1 MIGWSIRKS
10 PVRSFEADAAAYGPL
25 ASRALGTRAV
35 PVQQILGSVGRA
47 HELRNDFLSFREGN
61 MELRYLHVR
70 KIMRDG
76 SFLPPVDLYL
86 LEGKYYVVDG
96 NHRVAAARSIGQAYL
111 DAIVTEFRPAQ
122 DETHAA

>member
-1 MIGWSIRKS
+1 MMGWRIRKS
-10 PVRSFEADAAAYGPL
+10 RVRSFQADAAAYGPL

-35 PVQQILGSVGRA
+35 PVKQIVGSVGRA
-47 HELRNDFLSFREGN
+47 HELRSDFLTFRQGN
-61 MELRYLHVR
+61 TDFRYLRVR
-70 KIMRDG
+70 EIMRDDG
-76 SFLPPVDLYL
+76 CLPPVDLYL

-122 DETHAA
+122 GEIRAA